1 MMRSRGQSST
11 VATVLLVGIV
21 FVIAGGIY
29 VVGSGV
35 VEDATREPTTA
46 AVSLEANSST
56 LVVTHRAGDAL
67 AYEDTVVV
75 VSGSDGSTNRIRLSS
90 VEGKS
95 DGQLTPGERIEIPYV
110 ASTPSFTVRLI
121 DEANE
126 QLLREWDRT
135 VSIPGLELTGDGAGV
150 TRSSINSGSN
160 SGEITFSDGGRT
172 LSIEGNQWVQSSES
186 YRITPKTRLSVT
198 FESTS
203 VCEIHA
209 IGFAD
214 QQNSDRMIRL
224 AGSQPWGTSVAEF
237 DASLYQQG
245 DGTIR
250 YEIPIG
256 QYYEQTGVLDG
267 PDAELTAKLTLT
279 NDCDGSPPSGSP
291 VQSTYGAIRIQD

>member
-1 MMRSRGQSST
+1 MRSRGQTST

-46 AVSLEANSST
+46 AVGLEANSST
-56 LVVTHRAGDAL
+56 LVVTHRAGDTL

-75 VSGSDGSTNRIRLSS
+75 VTGSDGSTDRIRLSS
-90 VEGKS
+90 VAGDS
-95 DGQLTPGERIEIPYV
+95 DGRLTPSERIEIPYV
-110 ASTPSFTVRLI
+110 PVTPSYTVRLV
-121 DEANE
+121 DESNE
-126 QLLREWDRT
+126 QVLGEWDRT
-135 VSIPGLELTGDGAGV
+135 VSIPGLELTSDGAGV
-150 TRSSINSGSN
+150 TWSNVNSGST

-186 YRITPKTRLSVT
+186 YTVTPETRLSVT
-198 FESTS
+198 FESAS

-209 IGFAD
+209 IWFAD
-214 QQNSDRMIRL
+214 RQNSDRMIRL

-237 DASLYQQG
+237 GASLYQQG
-245 DGTIR
+245 DGTSR

-256 QYYEQTGVLDG
+256 QYYERTGVLDG
-267 PDAELTAKLTLT
+267 PDDELTATLTLT

-291 VQSTYGAIRIQD
+291 VQSTYGAIRIQG